1 MPADSQTW
9 REKSTR
15 VLRLLLAVVLIANCS
30 LVLASCTQKLNTLQE
45 IQERGSLI
53 IGLDPS
59 YPPFEALAVDG
70 ELFGLDVDL
79 GRALAEQL
87 GVEAHFVLLGYDG
100 LYPALEVRQVDVLI
114 SALVVEPGRMED
126 VAYSSSYFDAG
137 LVLVTPT
144 NQAEELETMRDL
156 TGRAVA
162 VEYATQGEVEAR
174 RWARRLGN
182 LNVRPMTTAEDA
194 LGAVLAAN
202 NRGEPADA
210 ALVDHISARLYLRT
224 RYGLSIASEPVTSEP
239 YAVAVRAADSQ
250 LLDAI
255 DAALQ
260 SLAAEGDLAALLARW
275 L

>member
-202 NRGEPADA
+202 NRGKTADA

-224 RYGLSIASEPVTSEP
+224 HYGLTIASEPVTSEP

-255 DAALQ
+255 NAALQ
-260 SLAAEGDLAALLARW
+260 SLATEGDLAALLARW